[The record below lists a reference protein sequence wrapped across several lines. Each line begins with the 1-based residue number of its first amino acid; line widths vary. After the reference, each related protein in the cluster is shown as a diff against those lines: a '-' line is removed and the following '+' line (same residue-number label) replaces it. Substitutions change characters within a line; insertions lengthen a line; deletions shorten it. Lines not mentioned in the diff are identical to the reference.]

1 MQLEAGCH
9 GVHFLIVVVG
19 LPLLNRNIVI
29 QCATRLGW
37 VIELTEHLWNEP
49 NFTVW

>member
-19 LPLLNRNIVI
+19 LPLLNRNHSNPMCHKV
-29 QCATRLGW
+29 RLGDRAHW
-37 VIELTEHLWNEP
+37 AFMEWT
-49 NFTVW
+49 